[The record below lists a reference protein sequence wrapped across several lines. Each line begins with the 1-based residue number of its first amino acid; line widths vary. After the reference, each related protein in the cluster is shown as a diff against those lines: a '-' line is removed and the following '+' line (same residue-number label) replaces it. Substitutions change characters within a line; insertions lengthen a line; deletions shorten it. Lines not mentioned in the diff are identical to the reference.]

1 MTFHNCVPSGAVPEI
16 GTILSLGVILTTSVG
31 GSTYAIGIEVCV
43 DAVVR
48 GISTPNK
55 AFIRPQFVVQSSIMA
70 LGSKFKVTGVG
81 TKEKSPVAL
90 PVIGSKIAVI
100 GLYVNQ
106 LSLIL
111 DKSAPKASRKPMP

>member
-1 MTFHNCVPSGAVPEI
+1 
-16 GTILSLGVILTTSVG
+16 
-31 GSTYAIGIEVCV
+31 
-43 DAVVR
+43 
-48 GISTPNK
+48 
-55 AFIRPQFVVQSSIMA
+55 MA

-81 TKEKSPVAL
+81 TKEKLPVAL